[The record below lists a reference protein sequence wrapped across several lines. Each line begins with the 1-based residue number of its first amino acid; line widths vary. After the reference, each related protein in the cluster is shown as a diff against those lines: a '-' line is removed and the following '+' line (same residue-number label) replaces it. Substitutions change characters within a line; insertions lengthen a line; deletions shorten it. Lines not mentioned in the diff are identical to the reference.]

1 MAKYLPVKRF
11 YDFLKLEKKDISLI
25 FYYAIFS
32 GIVALSL
39 PLGIQSI
46 VSLIQGA
53 QISTS
58 WVVLVSLVTLGVI
71 LTGVLQLMQLKVIE
85 TIQQRIFVRASFEFS
100 NLFPKIRLELM
111 QNTYLPEQ
119 ANRFF
124 DTLTIQKGISKMLID
139 VPSSVLQILF
149 ALILLSFYHPFFILF
164 GVLLLFLLYSVFKFT
179 LSRGIETSLQE
190 SKYKYKVAHWLQ
202 EVARRVISF
211 KSSGNTD
218 FALQTNDKLVN
229 SYLDARE
236 SHFKILV
243 IQFIQLLSFKVLV
256 TSGLLVI
263 GGVLVLKN
271 EMNIGQF
278 IAAEII
284 ILLIINSV
292 EKLIVGLES
301 FYDVLTAFEKVGQVN
316 DIEIE
321 KQEGHDSIKSK
332 IESIELS
339 DLKLF
344 LPCNEVDLLKGIDLT
359 IERNKHIFI
368 QGGKSSG
375 KTNLLKILAG
385 VELPTTGRMLINGLS
400 YKTFKPN
407 DYRSRLGLVLEEE
420 HPFDGSIKDNLTFG
434 DASISDTKIQDVLQH
449 VGLSEYI
456 KTLALGLNT
465 PLSSDSQF
473 ISSSVSKRILLARA
487 ILKNPDVLIL
497 ENISDAY
504 SDHETEIIIDY
515 LTNPTQNWTLVVT
528 DVNPLWKSA
537 ISTTYLLSGGYL
549 NQLK

>member
-53 QISTS
+53 EISTS

-85 TIQQRIFVRASFEFS
+85 TIQQRIFVRTSFEFS
-100 NLFPKIRLELM
+100 HLFPKIRLELM

-179 LSRGIETSLQE
+179 LSKGIETSLKE

-202 EVARRVISF
+202 EISRRVISF
-211 KSSGNTD
+211 KSSGSTD
-218 FALQTNDKLVN
+218 YALQTNDKLVN

-243 IQFIQLLSFKVLV
+243 IQFIQLLSFKVIV
-256 TSGLLVI
+256 TSGLLII

-301 FYDVLTAFEKVGQVN
+301 FYDVLTAFEKVGQVI

-321 KQEGHDSIKSK
+321 NQTGHDTIKSNIK
-332 IESIELS
+332 TVELS

-359 IERNKHIFI
+359 IEYKKHILI
-368 QGGKSSG
+368 QGGKSTG

-385 VELPTTGRMLINGLS
+385 MEFPTTGRMLINGLS
-400 YKTFKPN
+400 YKSFKSN
-407 DYRSRLGLVLEEE
+407 DYRSRLGVVLEEQ
-420 HPFDGSIKDNLTFG
+420 HPFSGSIKDNLTFG
-434 DASISDTKIQDVLQH
+434 NPSISDADIQHVLQH
-449 VGLSEYI
+449 IGLSEYI

-465 PLSSDSQF
+465 ELSSDSLF
-473 ISSSVSKRILLARA
+473 ISSSVSKRLLLARA
-487 ILKNPDVLIL
+487 ILKKPDLLIL
-497 ENISDAY
+497 ENFLEAY
-504 SDHETEIIIDY
+504 SGIEREVVVNY
-515 LTNPTQNWTLVVT
+515 LTDPKQKWTLVVT
-528 DVNPLWKSA
+528 DEDPLWKSV
-537 ISTTYLLSGGYL
+537 ISTTYLLSDGYL